1 MTDAAGNA
9 ADTDAGA
16 PSFDV
21 AQVMGEIEE
30 EARQRRASGDLPIA
44 RERELNELFLAHAP
58 ASGAGGDLTEA
69 LQRVDLAMFVDPV
82 VPIDSNRKAGAVV
95 KKGMRSASL
104 WYVGWLTRQVNQFAS
119 ATSRSLHMIERHLT
133 ELERTVAVQRV
144 PAAEVVDFP
153 ALHGPEAWWIGP
165 AVAAVVDDAGPDD
178 DRPRGRILHAACG
191 DGWLVR
197 LIDAAGGD
205 AYGVDPRPGRAEPGP
220 SGTADLRQDGVA
232 AHLTTVAPDAL
243 GAVVLSGVVDGMAGG
258 ERSALLELITSR
270 LAHHGVLVVHVV
282 GQTVWQAADAPV
294 QADLAPGRPL
304 RPDSWRHLLDESG
317 YDVTVQ
323 PGPDGADFLVVAVRR
338 GVTPAELFP
347 PPA

>member
-1 MTDAAGNA
+1 MTDAVGSGAGS
-9 ADTDAGA
+9 

-21 AQVMGEIEE
+21 AQVMAQIEE
-30 EARQRRASGDLPIA
+30 EARQRRASGDLPPA
-44 RERELNELFLAHAP
+44 RERELDELFLAHAP

-69 LQRVDLAMFVDPV
+69 LERVDLAMFVDPV
-82 VPIDSNRKAGAVV
+82 VPIDSNRKAGAAV

-144 PAAEVVDFP
+144 PAAEVVEFP
-153 ALHGPEAWWIGP
+153 ALHGPDAWWAGP
-165 AVAAVVDDAGPDD
+165 AVATVTGGTDGGGSG
-178 DRPRGRILHAACG
+178 PRGRVLHAACG

-197 LIDAAGGD
+197 LIVAAGGD

-220 SGTADLRQDGVA
+220 SETVDLRQDGVA
-232 AHLTTVAPDAL
+232 AHLDAVPRGAL
-243 GAVVLSGVVDGMAGG
+243 AAVVLSGVVDGMAGG
-258 ERSALLELITSR
+258 ERSALLELIAGR
-270 LAHHGVLVVHVV
+270 LAPSGLLVVHAVSAS
-282 GQTVWQAADAPV
+282 VWRSDDAPV

-304 RPDSWRHLLDESG
+304 RPESWRHLLDDGG

-338 GVTPAELFP
+338 GVGPAEPSP